1 MTHRTLQLTFAIV
14 LFGSAA
20 GFTQDAELGK
30 RLTERWCADCH
41 AGSGH
46 SAKARQVIPFEAI
59 AAKPGVNAELIANF
73 LMLPH
78 SAMPNLPIRR
88 SEAED
93 IAAFI
98 MQMKK

>member
-1 MTHRTLQLTFAIV
+1 MYRTLQLTLALV

-20 GFTQDAELGK
+20 GFAQDAELGT

-41 AGSGH
+41 AGGGR
-46 SAKARQVIPFEAI
+46 SAKARQAIPFEAI
-59 AAKPGVNAELIANF
+59 AAKPGVTSELIVNF

-78 SAMPNLPIRR
+78 ATMPNLPIRR

-98 MQMKK
+98 MQTKK